1 MSKFSIDE
9 IMDKLTPDDP
19 TIYARIAI
27 PLDTLIEDIHSYDDF
42 YDYMDDTLCDMYLPK
57 VDCSYIFVGT
67 EYVGEVLLLYDVE
80 IELDYD
86 EFMEDYNY
94 KY

>member
-1 MSKFSIDE
+1 
-9 IMDKLTPDDP
+9 
-19 TIYARIAI
+19 
-27 PLDTLIEDIHSYDDF
+27 
-42 YDYMDDTLCDMYLPK
+42 MDDSICDSYLPK
-57 VDCSYIFVGT
+57 VDCSYTFVGT

>member
-1 MSKFSIDE
+1 
-9 IMDKLTPDDP
+9 
-19 TIYARIAI
+19 
-27 PLDTLIEDIHSYDDF
+27 
-42 YDYMDDTLCDMYLPK
+42 MDDSICDMYLPK
-57 VDCSYIFVGT
+57 VDCSYTFIGT

>member
-1 MSKFSIDE
+1 VKNIKEVFIMGKFSIDE

-42 YDYMDDTLCDMYLPK
+42 YDK
-57 VDCSYIFVGT
+57 VEMSAIEEANVALINQV
-67 EYVGEVLLLYDVE
+67 EGEMV
-80 IELDYD
+80 
-86 EFMEDYNY
+86 
-94 KY
+94 